1 MQNSITQ
8 LVLGTAV
15 ALAMAVA
22 GVSIIGSA
30 VAQSPFEHAQFIQ
43 EETLTSLP
51 VSETDFRLSEHQR
64 LRKHFLGN

>member
-1 MQNSITQ
+1 MPNSIPQ
-8 LVLGTAV
+8 SVFGTAV

-43 EETLTSLP
+43 EETLTSPP
-51 VSETDFRLSEHQR
+51 VSETDFRISEHQR